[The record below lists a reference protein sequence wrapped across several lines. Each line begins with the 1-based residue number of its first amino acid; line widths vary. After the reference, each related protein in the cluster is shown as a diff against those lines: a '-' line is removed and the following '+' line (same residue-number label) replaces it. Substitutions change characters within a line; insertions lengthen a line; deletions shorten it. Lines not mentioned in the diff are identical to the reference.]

1 MTQSEIQVKL
11 KMAQDIL
18 SEVYHYACDNGL
30 QSVESQMSCADSCIS
45 ESLDMLYELEAQAI
59 DDASWRA

>member
-18 SEVYHYACDNGL
+18 SEVYHYAGDNKIDEIERL
-30 QSVESQMSCADSCIS
+30 MSCADDCII
-45 ESLDMLYELEAQAI
+45 ESI
-59 DDASWRA
+59 DFLNKV

>member
-18 SEVYHYACDNGL
+18 SDVYHYAC
-30 QSVESQMSCADSCIS
+30 ESKIDEIERLMSCADDCII
-45 ESLDMLYELEAQAI
+45 ESFNYLTKVFYE
-59 DDASWRA
+59 

>member
-18 SEVYHYACDNGL
+18 SDVYHYACDNKIDEIERL
-30 QSVESQMSCADSCIS
+30 MSCADDCII
-45 ESLDMLYELEAQAI
+45 ESFIYLTKVKL
-59 DDASWRA
+59 

>member
-18 SEVYHYACDNGL
+18 SDVYHYACENGIDF
-30 QSVESQMSCADSCIS
+30 VERNMSCVDGCIS
-45 ESLDMLYELEAQAI
+45 ESLDWLSKE
-59 DDASWRA
+59 

>member
-18 SEVYHYACDNGL
+18 SDVYHYACDNQVDEIERL
-30 QSVESQMSCADSCIS
+30 MSCADDCII
-45 ESLDMLYELEAQAI
+45 ESFNYFSKL
-59 DDASWRA
+59 